1 MKQIRFD
8 FTCSRQ
14 VPFYGYLCN
23 QYLNYRELNITVGE
37 QDCRY
42 FIEAE
47 GEQSDLEALADKIAA
62 DFLIS
67 LWLVDSKIQ
76 LIENREGS
84 NKPLDNADADQAFCQ
99 QCFPLFADNQS
110 PLFAD
115 INMKCECC
123 QGEVHLSEHAKAQTR
138 NSLKDAAATLLET
151 GELTF
156 NGTALSLTPIEQG
169 GRRDK
174 LLICN
179 PNTLNAHFI
188 VKDHQVFAL
197 SSLEK
202 PLIPARPMHSHPKL
216 NAPMYDLSFAYDR
229 ELAVICEI
237 LRQKG
242 HDFIFFAPGLP
253 RRRVAWVEQAWSE
266 THAPMDTMPSMATV
280 LTDTPE
286 PLHDD
291 AQFAGIHAYWKKG
304 DIKLKL
310 SKEGYSDVERDNAGI
325 CALHGGNLESG
336 RNKNV
341 AVLYLS
347 KKFPGQILTLD
358 GKKQSELFFALP
370 VMPDTGYEIYHQLE
384 QSPQRKVLE
393 KYKAEFP
400 EDYMRLLDLKLEGP
414 TDNLQS
420 LWAIAAVLLGLPAKA
435 LTKDSLADALL
446 ASAMHH
452 KGANAPRVDYPLTK
466 GEAHRSL
473 NWCKTLG
480 TVMSFRLADPS
491 DPHKI
496 AFGMQDSLADFI
508 SNWIEHV
515 DQNVGVKSVTLAG
528 SEFSNEI
535 LARRISLRLGKNFP
549 LTVNRKL
556 AMDGN
561 NLAAGALYLKQRR
574 R

>member
-23 QYLNYRELNITVGE
+23 QYLNNQDLNITIGE
-37 QDCRY
+37 QECRY

-67 LWLVDSKIQ
+67 IWLVDSKIQ
-76 LIENREGS
+76 LIEKREGS
-84 NKPLDNADADQAFCQ
+84 KTPLANATADQAFCQ

-110 PLFAD
+110 PLFGD
-115 INMKCECC
+115 IDIKCDCC
-123 QGEVHLSEHAKAQTR
+123 QGHTRLSEHGQTQTR
-138 NSLKDAAATLLET
+138 ASLKEAAESLLET
-151 GELTF
+151 GELNF
-156 NGTALSLTPIEQG
+156 NGTALSLHPLEQT
-169 GRRDK
+169 GRRNK
-174 LLICN
+174 LLVCN

-216 NAPMYDLSFAYDR
+216 DAPLYDLSFAYDR
-229 ELAVICEI
+229 ELAVICEV

-242 HDFIFFAPGLP
+242 HDFVFFAPSIP
-253 RRRVAWVEQAWSE
+253 RARVAWVEQGWSE
-266 THAPMDTMPSMATV
+266 THTPMDSSPQMDSV
-280 LTDTPE
+280 LTSTPE

-291 AQFAGIHAYWKKG
+291 AEFAGIQAHWKKG
-304 DIKLKL
+304 NISLKL
-310 SKEGYSDVERDNAGI
+310 SKEGFSDVERDNAGV

-336 RNKNV
+336 KDKNV
-341 AVLYLS
+341 AILYLS

-358 GKKQSELFFALP
+358 GKKQVELFFSLP
-370 VMPDTGYEIYHQLE
+370 VLPDTGYEIYHQLE

-393 KYKAEFP
+393 KYKAQFP

-420 LWAIAAVLLGLPAKA
+420 LWAIAALLLGLPSAS
-435 LTKDSLADALL
+435 LTKDSLADALM
-446 ASAMHH
+446 ASAMSHQ
-452 KGANAPRVDYPLTK
+452 GANAPRIDYPLTK

-480 TVMSFRLADPS
+480 AVMSFRLADAQ

-508 SNWIEHV
+508 SNWIEHL
-515 DQNVGVKSVTLAG
+515 DQNVSVKSVILAG

-549 LTVNRKL
+549 LQVNRKL

-561 NLAAGALYLKQRR
+561 NLASGALYLKQRR